1 MSLIIY
7 PETDDET
14 KRIDV
19 FLSEKMP
26 DLSRS
31 RIQNLIK
38 TDEIKVNGESIK
50 PSYTVKEND
59 KIEVKSIS
67 HEDVIIESEN
77 IPLDIRYEDE
87 DILVVNKPKNM
98 LTHPTNKE
106 KKGTLVNALLNRYGY
121 NGLSTLNGR
130 MRPGIVHRLDRN
142 TSGLLM
148 VAKND
153 RAHEFLCEQIKS
165 KTAIRKYLAV
175 VSGTF
180 DTEEGTINTDIA
192 RNPIKCEKFAV
203 IKGGKPSVTHY
214 KVIERFK
221 NYTLIELQLET
232 GRTHQIRVHMA
243 YIGHAIV
250 NDSLYGGEKIH
261 VNTTEQVLQA
271 YKLSF
276 DTLKNCR
283 IELEIPQDD
292 DLQKV
297 LNKLRSQK

>member
-7 PETDDET
+7 PEIDDET

-19 FLSEKMP
+19 FLSEKIP

-31 RIQNLIK
+31 SIQNLIK
-38 TDEIKVNGESIK
+38 TSEIKVNGEKVK
-50 PSYTVKEND
+50 PAYTVKEND
-59 KIEVKSIS
+59 KIEVKNLSL
-67 HEDVIIESEN
+67 EEIEIEPEN

-106 KKGTLVNALLNRYGY
+106 KNGTLVNALLNKYGY
-121 NGLSTLNGR
+121 KGLSTLNGK

-153 RAHEFLCEQIKS
+153 KAHSFLCEQIKS
-165 KTAIRKYLAV
+165 KTAVRKYLAV
-175 VSGTF
+175 VSGNF
-180 DTEEGTINTDIA
+180 DTDNGTIDADIA
-192 RNPIKCEKFAV
+192 RNPSKCEKFAV

-214 KVIERFK
+214 NVIERFK
-221 NYTLIELQLET
+221 HYTLVELKLET

-276 DTLKNCR
+276 DTLKNGR
-283 IELEIPQDD
+283 IELEISQDED
-292 DLQKV
+292 IQKV

>member
-7 PETDDET
+7 PEIDDET

-31 RIQNLIK
+31 SIQNLIK
-38 TDEIKVNGESIK
+38 SSEIKVNGEKVK
-50 PSYTVKEND
+50 PSYAVKEND
-59 KIEVKSIS
+59 KIEVKSLS
-67 HEDVIIESEN
+67 LDEVLIEPEN

-106 KKGTLVNALLNRYGY
+106 KTGTLVNALLNKYGY
-121 NGLSTLNGR
+121 DGLSALNGK

-153 RAHEFLCEQIKS
+153 KAHEFLCGQIKS
-165 KTAIRKYLAV
+165 KTAVRKYLAV
-175 VSGTF
+175 VSGNF
-180 DTEEGTINTDIA
+180 DTDEGTINADIA
-192 RNPIKCEKFAV
+192 RNPSKCEKFAV

-214 KVIERFK
+214 KVVERFK
-221 NYTLIELQLET
+221 HYTLIELKLET

-250 NDSLYGGEKIH
+250 NDTLYGGEKIH

-276 DTLKNCR
+276 DTLKNGR
-283 IELEIPQDD
+283 IELEIPQDE